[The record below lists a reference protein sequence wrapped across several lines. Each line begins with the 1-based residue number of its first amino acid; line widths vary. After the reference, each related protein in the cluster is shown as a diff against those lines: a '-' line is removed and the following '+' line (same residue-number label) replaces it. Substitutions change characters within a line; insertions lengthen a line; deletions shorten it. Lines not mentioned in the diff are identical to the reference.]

1 MKEKMAVMQKNGIE
15 AEEPKPGLKSQARN
29 LTSERIEKL
38 NSIGFVWSVLTPKV
52 SWEDRFQELME
63 YYYENG
69 KWPPQSMGT
78 LGKFVARQRALHTK
92 NSVNFMKNRAPKV
105 SKR

>member
-1 MKEKMAVMQKNGIE
+1 MREKMAIMQKKGLE

-29 LTSERIEKL
+29 LTSERIKKL
-38 NSIGFVWSVLTPKV
+38 NSIGFVWSILPPKV
-52 SWEDRFQELME
+52 SWEDRFEELME

-69 KWPPQSMGT
+69 KWPPQSMGK
-78 LGKFVARQRALHTK
+78 LGEFVTKQRALHTQ

-105 SKR
+105 RMR